1 MIHLFSVRKRAG
13 RTRPALLPTLGL
25 AAVLGIASGCVS
37 KSKAQAEARAA
48 YIAGQQQGMMMRSMQ
63 AATGQSVTIVGPV
76 NNGSVKWRHDLTLA
90 KAIVEAG
97 YNSQTD
103 PQQIM
108 IVRNGQA
115 VPVDPKQLLSGT
127 DVPLLAGDMII
138 LQQ

>member
-1 MIHLFSVRKRAG
+1 
-13 RTRPALLPTLGL
+13 LLVIT
-25 AAVLGIASGCVS
+25 AGCVS
-37 KSKAQAEARAA
+37 KTKAQAEARAA
-48 YIAGQQQGMMMRSMQ
+48 YMAGQQQGMMMRSIQ
-63 AATGQSVTIVGPV
+63 PATGPSVTIVGPV

-115 VPVDPKQLLSGT
+115 VPVDPKQLLSGA